1 MTSYKTVITASLL
14 LLIIACAQK
23 PDTTPE
29 KEVIT
34 TTIDSME
41 IPKTTGLKPALRLT
55 KDAEDAT
62 KNWPLYQ
69 SIQSRLDSL
78 DGYSLGDL
86 KKHVNSLITKI
97 DSQEEAEESS
107 VDLTPDNLESP
118 SIKARLLTVETNLK
132 VLNNSIQKNKPNPE
146 EITQNIVKLKNAFQN
161 LNLQINEH
169 FAMSI
174 DDMLKQMEEEARDST
189 SIDSIKPQNK
199 PLANIP

>member
-1 MTSYKTVITASLL
+1 MSLFL
-14 LLIIACAQK
+14 LVIACEQK
-23 PDTTPE
+23 PDTTSQ
-29 KEVIT
+29 KEIVAT
-34 TTIDSME
+34 AVDSME

-55 KDAEDAT
+55 KDAEEAT
-62 KNWPLYQ
+62 KKWPLYL
-69 SIQSRLDSL
+69 SIQNRLDSL

-86 KKHVNSLITKI
+86 KKHVNTLITEVNG
-97 DSQEEAEESS
+97 QEEAEEAS

-132 VLNNSIQKNKPNPE
+132 VLNNSIQKNEPNPE
-146 EITQNIVKLKNAFQN
+146 EITQNIIKLKNAFQN

-189 SIDSIKPQNK
+189 SVDSLKPQNN
-199 PLANIP
+199 LLSNIPQN